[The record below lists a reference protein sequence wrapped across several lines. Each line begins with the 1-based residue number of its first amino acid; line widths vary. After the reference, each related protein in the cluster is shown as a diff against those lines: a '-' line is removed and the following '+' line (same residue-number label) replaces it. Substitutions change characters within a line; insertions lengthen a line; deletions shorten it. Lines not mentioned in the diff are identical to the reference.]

1 MIALDPVL
9 LLAGLLF
16 AALVVSAYTDVA
28 RGKVYNWCT
37 YPAILVG
44 LIVHGLI
51 GYQSG
56 DWMSFGWGLLGLAIG
71 AGLFLLPYRFG
82 LVGGGDV
89 KLMGAVGALQGPN
102 FVILSAFLSSVVGA
116 IFGLSVLIWKGR
128 LREGVRNLGSAAL
141 KPWKLKEKAGVDDTR
156 LPYGLAIALG
166 TFWAWFVV
174 EGVLW

>member
-16 AALVVSAYTDVA
+16 AALVVSAYTDIA

-44 LIVHGLI
+44 LVVHGLV
-51 GYQSG
+51 GYH
-56 DWMSFGWGLLGLAIG
+56 FGNWLSLNLGLLGLVIG
-71 AGLFLLPYRFG
+71 AGLFFLPYRFG

-102 FVILSAFLSSVVGA
+102 FVILSAFLSAVVGA
-116 IFGLSVLIWKGR
+116 IFGLSILIWKGR
-128 LREGVRNLGSAAL
+128 FREGMWNLGSAAL
-141 KPWKLKEKAGVDDTR
+141 KPWKLKEKAAVDDTR

-174 EGVLW
+174 EGVPW

>member
-1 MIALDPVL
+1 MIALDPEL

-16 AALVVSAYTDVA
+16 AALIVSAYTDIA
-28 RGKVYNWCT
+28 RDKVYNWCT
-37 YPAILVG
+37 YPAIFVG
-44 LIVHGLI
+44 LVVHGLV

-56 DWMSFGWGLLGLAIG
+56 DWLSLGWGFLGFAIG

-102 FVILSAFLSSVVGA
+102 FVILSAFLSAVVGA
-116 IFGLSVLIWKGR
+116 IFGFSVLIWKGR
-128 LREGVRNLGSAAL
+128 FREGMRNLGSVAL
-141 KPWKLKEKAGVDDTR
+141 KPWKLKEKASVDDTH

-166 TFWAWFVV
+166 TFWAWFVK
-174 EGVLW
+174 EGLVV